1 MKRRAFIAGLGG
13 ALAWPVVARA
23 QQPDRMR
30 RIGLLMFGD
39 ENDPEVKALLPR
51 FTQGLAELGWTDGRN
66 LRMDVRWTAAN
77 VELARMYAKELVDL
91 QPDVIVATA
100 FSSTAAL
107 QRVTRTIPIVFVG
120 VSDPIDSGFV
130 ASLARPGGNMT
141 GFINQEESLAG
152 KLLQLLTE
160 IAPPSSGPHSCSTP
174 TRLPIAAITYPHSS
188 PLPVRSKW
196 RPSQRPFIATP
207 KSKRS

>member
-1 MKRRAFIAGLGG
+1 MRRREFITGLAG
-13 ALAWPVVARA
+13 AATWPLAARA

-77 VELARMYAKELVDL
+77 VDLARMYAKELVDL

-100 FSSTAAL
+100 FA
-107 QRVTRTIPIVFVG
+107 
-120 VSDPIDSGFV
+120 
-130 ASLARPGGNMT
+130 
-141 GFINQEESLAG
+141 
-152 KLLQLLTE
+152 
-160 IAPPSSGPHSCSTP
+160 
-174 TRLPIAAITYPHSS
+174 
-188 PLPVRSKW
+188 
-196 RPSQRPFIATP
+196 
-207 KSKRS
+207 